1 MRTLSQ
7 LNVFDKLTVLETS
20 IVCIH
25 DYCVQE
31 RCPVRR
37 FLWAAAFTLVLALPS
52 SAQTAH
58 DYFKELKAANTFD
71 HYKDEYVCFRDDD
84 TPSFAIV
91 AKVSDVIEHMKQNG
105 DTSGIKNLQAAK
117 TALIVETFY
126 KGVSSGTNIFDLAK
140 REDSSEDSKDYS
152 YEFAGKNPGKMLY
165 SINWATG
172 RYLLRV
178 YMYQKSRTIAS
189 AEGSGKCELIHP
201 AQPWI

>member
-7 LNVFDKLTVLETS
+7 LNVFDKLTVLELPLFAFT
-20 IVCIH
+20 ITV
-25 DYCVQE
+25 YREV
-31 RCPVRR
+31 PVRR

-117 TALIVETFY
+117 TALIVETFT
-126 KGVSSGTNIFDLAK
+126 KA
-140 REDSSEDSKDYS
+140 
-152 YEFAGKNPGKMLY
+152 
-165 SINWATG
+165 
-172 RYLLRV
+172 
-178 YMYQKSRTIAS
+178 
-189 AEGSGKCELIHP
+189 
-201 AQPWI
+201 

>member
-1 MRTLSQ
+1 MASAK
-7 LNVFDKLTVLETS
+7 LNLFDKLTAIETYAAQ
-20 IVCIH
+20 VR
-25 DYCVQE
+25 DNCVDE
-31 RCPVRR
+31 RCSVGRS
-37 FLWAAAFTLVLALPS
+37 LWAAVLVLVLAVPS
-52 SAQTAH
+52 SAQTAR

-105 DTSGIKNLQAAK
+105 DTAGIENLQAAK
-117 TALIVETFY
+117 TALIVETYY

-140 REDSSEDSKDYS
+140 REDSSGDSKDYS

-178 YMYQKSRTIAS
+178 YMYEKSRTVAS
-189 AEGSGKCELIHP
+189 AEGSGRCELIHP
-201 AQPWI
+201 GQP